1 MAKHRIEAAPPPD
14 FPAATLFLDDIEEI
28 ARIFREF
35 QLKLVGGAHDQNEL
49 EQVTYR
55 VDDWTCDSIDD
66 LKDLGRYKS
75 MLEVRLE
82 GGVYSLTFYHAK
94 NSSKFA
100 GWVTGA
106 PPDVGWEFYGKMLEL
121 LQRRRG
127 WWYQRRRPRVIF
139 EKSFEY
145 KSLPSVLKR
154 HGSQIAI
161 AVITAV
167 ATLLGTEGAKWLWR
181 YLHR

>member
-1 MAKHRIEAAPPPD
+1 MAKRRIEEGPPPV

-35 QLKLVGGAHDQNEL
+35 QLKLAGEVPNQNDL

-55 VDDWTCDSIDD
+55 VDDWICDSIDD
-66 LKDLGRYKS
+66 LKELGTYKS

-82 GGVYSLTFYHAK
+82 GACSFSFYNAK
-94 NSSKFA
+94 GSPNFA

-106 PPDVGWEFYGKMLEL
+106 PPDVTWAFYGRMLEL
-121 LQRRRG
+121 VQRRRG
-127 WWYQRRRPRVIF
+127 WWYPRRRPRVIF
-139 EKSFEY
+139 QKSFEY
-145 KSLPSVLKR
+145 KSLPSALKR

-167 ATLLGTEGAKWLWR
+167 ATLLGIDGVKWLSR